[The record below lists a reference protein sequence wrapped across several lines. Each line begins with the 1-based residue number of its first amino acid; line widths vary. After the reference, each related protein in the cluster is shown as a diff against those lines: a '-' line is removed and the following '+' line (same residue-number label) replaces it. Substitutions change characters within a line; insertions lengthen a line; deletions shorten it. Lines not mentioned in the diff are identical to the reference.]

1 MNSFFTSLKV
11 YGICFLLNP
20 MSPSSVFAE
29 TNDKSSDFPLE
40 NMGQNTVVS
49 QKRLVTGVVLD
60 SQGEPV
66 VGANVFEK
74 GEKTNGTITDID
86 G

>member
-1 MNSFFTSLKV
+1 
-11 YGICFLLNP
+11 
-20 MSPSSVFAE
+20 
-29 TNDKSSDFPLE
+29 
-40 NMGQNTVVS
+40 MGQNTVVS

-86 G
+86 GKFSLNVSDNATLVISFVGFKNPKR